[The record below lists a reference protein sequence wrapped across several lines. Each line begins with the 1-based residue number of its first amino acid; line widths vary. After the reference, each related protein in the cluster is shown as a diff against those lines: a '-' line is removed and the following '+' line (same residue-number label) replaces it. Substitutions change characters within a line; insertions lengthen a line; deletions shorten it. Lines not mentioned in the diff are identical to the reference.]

1 MRMRMRSVRN
11 ELLSQKIIL
20 EVVKGNEKAV
30 YKVVRYYEK
39 KIHNTFISTARKKG
53 INISYMPLADMEQEV
68 VIHLIIAVKR
78 FKL

>member
-1 MRMRMRSVRN
+1 MRKREVRN
-11 ELLSQKIIL
+11 ELLSQEIIL

-39 KIHNTFISTARKKG
+39 KIHNTLIYIARKKG

-68 VIHLIIAVKR
+68 AIHLILAVKR